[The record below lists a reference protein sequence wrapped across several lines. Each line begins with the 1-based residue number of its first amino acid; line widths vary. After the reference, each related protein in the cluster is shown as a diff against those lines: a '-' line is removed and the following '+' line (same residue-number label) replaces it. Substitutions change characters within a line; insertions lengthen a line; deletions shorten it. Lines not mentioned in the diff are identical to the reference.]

1 MQNKLF
7 AVRTTSALAVFFLF
21 LYSLYSW
28 EKLLLDSELALNLFR
43 FVYVAETVF
52 YFWATTWK
60 IDT

>member
-43 FVYVAETVF
+43 FVYVAE
-52 YFWATTWK
+52 
-60 IDT
+60 